1 MNHILIVDDL
11 LMDIEFLGTIL
22 SEYDIDKAYS
32 AEDALKIISS
42 CKPFDLILLDIML
55 PGIDGYELCK
65 ILKSDSNTKNIPIIF
80 TTSKNDIN
88 DIVKGFEVGAVDY
101 ITKPYRPVIVRARV
115 KTHLELKK
123 NQDQL
128 EKIMNERM
136 IQIED
141 ALNEVKSANHTK
153 IQFLTNVSHEIVTP
167 IHSVLKMTEQLLTT
181 NLSKEQQ
188 EYAQTARVSADFLL
202 SLVTNI
208 QDISKIESG
217 EMDLNKINFNLK
229 EFVKCLINLITVAA
243 RDKGIRLNYQ
253 VSSDV
258 PDEIYSDPKRIK
270 QVLINIAGNAVK
282 FTEKG
287 EITIDIKKEEVG
299 NNLYLKFEISDT
311 GIGIASEQVINLFDY
326 FSQIDASTTR
336 KYGGA
341 GMGLI
346 ISKRLVEILGGKIGV
361 LSELGKGSKFWF
373 TIPCNKN

>member
-217 EMDLNKINFNLK
+217 EMDLNK
-229 EFVKCLINLITVAA
+229 
-243 RDKGIRLNYQ
+243 
-253 VSSDV
+253 
-258 PDEIYSDPKRIK
+258 
-270 QVLINIAGNAVK
+270 
-282 FTEKG
+282 
-287 EITIDIKKEEVG
+287 
-299 NNLYLKFEISDT
+299 
-311 GIGIASEQVINLFDY
+311 
-326 FSQIDASTTR
+326 
-336 KYGGA
+336 
-341 GMGLI
+341 
-346 ISKRLVEILGGKIGV
+346 
-361 LSELGKGSKFWF
+361 
-373 TIPCNKN
+373 